1 MKGPVLLFILGF
13 TLMSGKS
20 GVLKVGDAAPD
31 FTLPDENESLHTLS
45 EYRGQ
50 RVVVYFY
57 PKDDTPG
64 CIKEACG
71 IRDIYSEF
79 EESNI
84 KVFGI
89 SYDSP
94 RSHKK
99 FKEKYQLPFTL
110 LSDTNK
116 EVSKVYGAKG
126 LFFPNR
132 ITFLIDE
139 QGTILK
145 VYEKVSVTKHGEDV
159 LQYFSSSQP

>member
-1 MKGPVLLFILGF
+1 MIKTVIILMLIMDITFGGSRR
-13 TLMSGKS
+13 LEI
-20 GVLKVGDAAPD
+20 GDTAPD
-31 FTLPDENESLHTLS
+31 FTLPDENEILHTLS
-45 EYRGQ
+45 DYRGQ
-50 RVVVYFY
+50 HVVVYFY

-64 CIKEACG
+64 CTKEACNF
-71 IRDIYSEF
+71 RDHHETFVKQSIQ
-79 EESNI
+79 
-84 KVFGI
+84 VFGI

-94 RSHKK
+94 ESHKM
-99 FKEKYQLPFTL
+99 FKEKYHLPFTL

-116 EVSKVYGAKG
+116 KVSKAYGAKG

-145 VYEKVSVTKHGEDV
+145 VYEKVSVTTHGEDI